1 MVNRYYR
8 VKTKCGHV
16 GVNNC
21 IWIDF
26 AIMAMSGKEAAKKAR
41 ELPRVKRHQKYAIDS
56 VVEIS
61 LEEFNTLR
69 EENENDPYLHC
80 KNKKEQNQIKD
91 INKRIVPDVRG
102 EAKRKKKD
110 PEFRNKI
117 RGQEDKTARKEIKKY
132 K

>member
-26 AIMAMSGKEAAKKAR
+26 AIMAASGKEAAKKAR

-61 LEEFNTLR
+61 LEEFNVLK
-69 EENENDPYLHC
+69 EENENDPYLHL
-80 KNKKEQNQIKD
+80 KS
-91 INKRIVPDVRG
+91 R
-102 EAKRKKKD
+102 
-110 PEFRNKI
+110 RNKI
-117 RGQEDKTARKEIKKY
+117 KLKI
-132 K
+132 